1 MSKSIFIAL
10 LNPAISAIFAGGF
23 FLLWR
28 QQRDRHYIGVL
39 AISFLAVAFGFLLQ
53 NVTWP
58 PLVAASKLVSNALF
72 LAGACAIAIGVLGR
86 FRKRPPYVMLG
97 LISLACMAV
106 LAWFLFVV
114 PDTGLRIFAI
124 NIALGCITLLVVAHM
139 WNIPDKQF
147 IERLLMLAFLADG
160 INFLARPII
169 VVLIAGAPSEG
180 DIFMSLYWI
189 STSVSHA
196 FFSVLLAMSLMTA
209 IALDV
214 IGKLQADALTDPLSG
229 VLNRRGFEERGN
241 ALLAET
247 DVDPVV
253 LVLADLD
260 YFKSINDGYG
270 HASGDRVIAA
280 FGNMLRD
287 MAGQGPVVG
296 RIGGEEFAVILPGRG
311 CAQARLF
318 AEDVQEAFSKVAIA
332 GLPKGIVLTASF
344 GVAERAENETLST
357 LLGRADRALY
367 SAKDGGRNRVLV
379 FTGGE
384 LHDSRRRATG

>member
-28 QQRDRHYIGVL
+28 HQRERHYIGVL
-39 AISFLAVAFGFLLQ
+39 AISFLAVACGFLLQ

-58 PLVAASKLVSNALF
+58 PLVASSKLMSNASF

-86 FRKRPPYVMLG
+86 FRKRPPYV
-97 LISLACMAV
+97 SLAVISFACLAV
-106 LAWFLFVV
+106 LTWFLFVV

-139 WNIPDKQF
+139 WNIPHKQF
-147 IERLLMLAFLADG
+147 VERLLMLAFLADG

-196 FFSVLLAMSLMTA
+196 FFSVLLAMCLMTA

-247 DVDPVV
+247 DGGPIA

-318 AEDVQEAFSKVAIA
+318 AEDVKEAFSKVAIA

-344 GVAERAENETLST
+344 GVAERAENETLSM

-379 FTGGE
+379 FTGE
-384 LHDSRRRATG
+384 EIHDSRRRATA